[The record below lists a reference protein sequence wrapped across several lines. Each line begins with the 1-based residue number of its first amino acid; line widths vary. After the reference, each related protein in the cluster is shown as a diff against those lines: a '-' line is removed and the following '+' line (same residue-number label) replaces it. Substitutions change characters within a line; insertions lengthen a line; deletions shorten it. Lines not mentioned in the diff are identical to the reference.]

1 MLSVRR
7 ATLLALLAAV
17 LSPAL
22 APAQSLEETWLKFLD
37 EEKTVDIR
45 GLSRPHPTADAADY
59 AKYLLMKMNSAFCQS
74 DLAGA
79 EDFRARLDEIDGPV
93 RASVDGLEARYKGV
107 RERVAA
113 YHRVDELWDEF
124 VRTGVSP
131 AAELERVEGMGL
143 MCERGTLAKYS
154 YMMSAARFCGG
165 DVAGARELF
174 EDRTLRLASA
184 TSWRFDDVAGMAPR
198 VERMQAVYAALP
210 MLERDWRTFVK
221 TGESPGFSREF
232 PVVACNP
239 ELSVRAAILR
249 GMADV
254 CGAGAE
260 ALESIETWQAAAAVS
275 LPPEVDA
282 QLIGLE
288 EAVAAQQT
296 AISNLEAAWSAFL
309 EQGKV
314 DYSKPYGYDYCATE
328 PLIRAYL
335 LDGFGYVCELGESSL
350 AAIDSLQ
357 RVRRLRLAP
366 AVKEKLSELRALRK
380 TYNENG
386 RTIEAVWDD
395 FLADGDTLLVDYVST
410 DEYCDQIQQVK
421 DWTIRGLMG
430 DCDEAVAYLNAIE
443 EFNAR
448 FDFVFYEDL
457 ECRVQ
462 NLRARVWRCRWGL
475 LDELARLE
483 ADGGEAVDY
492 ATRMEELA
500 GEYGLGEEV
509 GACEE

>member
-1 MLSVRR
+1 MRSLCTSLLLLLP
-7 ATLLALLAAV
+7 LLAL
-17 LSPAL
+17 
-22 APAQSLEETWLKFLD
+22 AQGLEETWLKFLD
-37 EEKTVDIR
+37 EERTVDIH
-45 GLSRPHPTADAADY
+45 GLSRPDPSSDRADY
-59 AKYLLMKMNSAFCQS
+59 AKYLLMRMTSAFCQS
-74 DLAGA
+74 DLEGA
-79 EDFRARLDEIDGPV
+79 ADFRKRLEEVEGPV
-93 RASVDGLEARYKGV
+93 RASVEGLESRYKDM

-113 YHRVDELWDEF
+113 YYRVDELWQTYLRTREVP
-124 VRTGVSP
+124 VR
-131 AAELERVEGMGL
+131 ELESIEAMAR

-154 YMMSAARFCGG
+154 YMLSDARFCGG
-165 DVAGARELF
+165 DVEGARELF
-174 EDRTLRLASA
+174 EDRTMRLAA
-184 TSWRFDDVAGMAPR
+184 TSWKVSSVEGLPAE
-198 VERMQAVYAALP
+198 VERMTAVYGARPTL
-210 MLERDWRTFVK
+210 LRDWGTFVK
-221 TGESPGFSREF
+221 TGESPGFDREF

-239 ELSVRAAILR
+239 VLSVQAAILR

-254 CGAGAE
+254 CGAGA
-260 ALESIETWQAAAAVS
+260 ASLEDIRAWQAAGGRA
-275 LPPEVDA
+275 LPDGVDG
-282 QLIGLE
+282 QLVRLE
-288 EAVAAQQT
+288 EAVAEQQT
-296 AISNLEAAWSAFL
+296 AIGNLETAWSTFL
-309 EQGKV
+309 AEGKV

-357 RVRRLRLAP
+357 RIRRLRLGDD
-366 AVKEKLSELRALRK
+366 VEEKLAELRALRK

-395 FLADGDTLLVDYVST
+395 FVADGDTLIVDYIST
-410 DEYCDQIQQVK
+410 NEYCDQIQQVK

-430 DCDEAVAYLNAIE
+430 DCDEAVEYLNAIE

-462 NLRARVWRCRWGL
+462 NLRAKVWRCRYRL

-492 ATRMEELA
+492 ATRMEELR

-509 GACEE
+509 PGCSD